1 MTGALN
7 YVRLYKGL
15 ATEAIYPYISAVML
29 ILSYIAELHI
39 YRINTY
45 VYAVEE
51 VEAFTKS
58 MWCRI
63 LMVAACL
70 DSAVVHINI

>member
-39 YRINTY
+39 YEHLRVCGGRSLSIYEVDVVSNTY
-45 VYAVEE
+45 GG
-51 VEAFTKS
+51 
-58 MWCRI
+58 I
-63 LMVAACL
+63 LPR
-70 DSAVVHINI
+70 